1 MKIVV
6 QRVKKAKVIIDNK
19 LHSEINEGLLLYLG
33 IGTNDTK
40 EDVLKYANKVKNLR
54 IFEDN
59 EGKMNLNIKK
69 IEGEFL
75 VVSQFTL
82 YANSKRGNR
91 PSFIEAARPELAIPL
106 YELFVEELKKE
117 FSVKAGIFGADM
129 KIESINDGPVTIILE
144 DL

>member
-117 FSVKAGIFGADM
+117 FSVKTGIFGADM